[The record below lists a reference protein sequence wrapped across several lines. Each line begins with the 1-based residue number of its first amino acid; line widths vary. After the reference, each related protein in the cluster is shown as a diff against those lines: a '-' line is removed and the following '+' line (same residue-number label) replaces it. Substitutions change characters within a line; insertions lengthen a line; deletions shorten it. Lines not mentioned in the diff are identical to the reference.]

1 MTGEES
7 RPMGQASSCAVSYN
21 GPITGRFLI
30 FHDARAISHLHR
42 DNPTETHAGQGSTLS
57 SGGGGEVLI
66 WRQRR
71 RMVINCLDRLF
82 RKRSKPPKN
91 P

>member
-57 SGGGGEVLI
+57 SGGGGSGR
-66 WRQRR
+66 WRSVDLEATTENGDKLPRQ
-71 RMVINCLDRLF
+71 II
-82 RKRSKPPKN
+82 
-91 P
+91 